1 MMTFKK
7 FVLENQNDYKGEHTA
22 PDEESGAPAYDLTI
36 NGIYP
41 KDVYNM
47 PSWYESE
54 EGLDEMYKIL
64 RLKGRADGPVWIH
77 RAIPMEVYK
86 RSRSKGVIPLNRGDW
101 VTTSKQ
107 YAKDH
112 GESLFKDDY
121 KIISKRVRASEI
133 FTNGDSIMEWGYYPN

>member
-1 MMTFKK
+1 MLFSASEVVSGKK
-7 FVLENQNDYKGEHTA
+7 PET
-22 PDEESGAPAYDLTI
+22 
-36 NGIYP
+36 
-41 KDVYNM
+41 
-47 PSWYESE
+47 WYESE

-86 RSRSKGVIPLNRGDW
+86 KLENKIAINRGDW

-121 KIISKRVRASEI
+121 KVISKRVRASEI